1 MSFADDESYLSQDIA
16 EADPEVA
23 RILHAE
29 LERQSET
36 LEMIAS
42 ENFTSQAVLQA
53 VGSVLTNKYAEGY
66 PGKRYYGGCEV
77 VDQAERLAIERA
89 KAVFGAEHVNAQP
102 HSGSTANEAAY
113 TALIQP
119 GDRVMAMSL
128 SHGGHLTHG
137 HKVNFSGKRYEFH
150 HYGVRREDCRI
161 DMDAVR
167 RQALEVR
174 PALIVAGATAYPRII
189 DFAAFREIADE
200 AGARLMVDMAHIAGL
215 VAAGEHPSPVPY
227 ADLVTTTT
235 HKTLGGPR
243 AGLILSTA
251 EHAAAVDRAVFPT
264 LQGGPLMHVI
274 AGKAVALGHA
284 LTPEFRAR
292 QGATVRN
299 CRALAAELS
308 ARGVDLVTGGT
319 DNHLLLVDLSATPA
333 HRPGGRGPA
342 APGRHHGQQE
352 RGALRRAAADGDLRP
367 AHRHGGAHHA
377 RPARGGDARDRGHHR
392 RRAGP
397 GVRRRRARRARR
409 AQPGPGGALPPLP
422 APRRGLRRREL
433 RRPAKRRAAAAARP
447 RRTAGIR
454 PFVMAA

>member
-1 MSFADDESYLSQDIA
+1 VSFADDESYLSQDIA

-319 DNHLLLVDLSATPA
+319 DNHLLLVDLSATPLT
-333 HRPGGRGPA
+333 
-342 APGRHHGQQE
+342 GQE
-352 RGALRRAAADGDLRP
+352 GE
-367 AHRHGGAHHA
+367 
-377 RPARGGDARDRGHHR
+377 DRLH
-392 RRAGP
+392 RAGITVNKNAVP
-397 GVRRRRARRARR
+397 FDERPPMVTSGLRIGTA
-409 AQPGPGGALPPLP
+409 ALTT
-422 APRRGLRRREL
+422 RGLREEEMREIG
-433 RRPAKRRAAAAARP
+433 AVIAAALAPECADAELAELGERSRALGERFPLYP
-447 RRTAGIR
+447 RLGAG
-454 PFVMAA
+454 FAVGS